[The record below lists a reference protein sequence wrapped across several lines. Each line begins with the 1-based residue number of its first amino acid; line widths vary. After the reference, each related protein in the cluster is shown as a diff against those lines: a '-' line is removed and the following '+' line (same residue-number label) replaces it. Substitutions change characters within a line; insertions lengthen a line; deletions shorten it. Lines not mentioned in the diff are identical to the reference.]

1 MSQAPPGPH
10 GIAHVPLAVTRTVPA
25 GHAQVPLWQV
35 AQPLQSAFSQQLAH
49 CPLLQRLVPGRQAA
63 AQVPPSQFPLQH

>member
-35 AQPLQSAFSQQLAH
+35 AQPLQSLFSQQLAH
-49 CPLLQRLVPGRQAA
+49 CPLLQSSVPGGQA
-63 AQVPPSQFPLQH
+63 AQVPPEQLLLQH